1 MKQMLS
7 VEKIPMSASEHNLS
21 TQPAAKRHPLLVP
34 VGTTFPPQAG
44 AQYKR
49 EMNPLTPGREAAH

>member
-34 VGTTFPPQAG
+34 VGTTFPL
-44 AQYKR
+44 KR
-49 EMNPLTPGREAAH
+49 GHYTKGK

>member
-1 MKQMLS
+1 MLS

-44 AQYKR
+44 AQQPVLYLVAVKK
-49 EMNPLTPGREAAH
+49 PPFAKIT